1 MLGLICLK
9 PRALPKVGLSS
20 ESAEG
25 WVKVNDVL
33 TSDYFKDMTKE
44 ILMKVLGSVIFG
56 GWAVGSVAAW
66 ERSGPGM
73 LAGLGS
79 A

>member
-1 MLGLICLK
+1 MQLQRFFILILHGILGVPQPHIKWHAWLGLK

-20 ESAEG
+20 DSAEG

-44 ILMKVLGSVIFG
+44 ILMKVLG
-56 GWAVGSVAAW
+56 
-66 ERSGPGM
+66 
-73 LAGLGS
+73 
-79 A
+79 